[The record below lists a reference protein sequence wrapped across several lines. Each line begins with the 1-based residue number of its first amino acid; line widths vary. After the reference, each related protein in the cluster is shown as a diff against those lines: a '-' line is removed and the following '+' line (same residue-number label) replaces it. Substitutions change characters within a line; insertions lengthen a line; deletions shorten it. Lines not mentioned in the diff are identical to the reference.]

1 MVVGDQIIM
10 AKVVGERCMNLSTT
24 GGIPG
29 FRTNLATFKT
39 QLEGR
44 PNLPRSWG
52 RWKLVVP

>member
-10 AKVVGERCMNLSTT
+10 AKVVGERCMNWSTS
-24 GGIPG
+24 GGISG

>member
-10 AKVVGERCMNLSTT
+10 AKVVGERCMNLSTL

-29 FRTNLATFKT
+29 FWTNLATFLT

-44 PNLPRSWG
+44 PNLQRSWG

>member
-10 AKVVGERCMNLSTT
+10 AKVVGERCMNLSTS
-24 GGIPG
+24 GGISG
-29 FRTNLATFKT
+29 FRTNLATFLT

-52 RWKLVVP
+52 R

>member
-10 AKVVGERCMNLSTT
+10 AKVVGENLSTSV
-24 GGIPG
+24 GIPG

-39 QLEGR
+39 QREGR

-52 RWKLVVP
+52 RWKLVVT